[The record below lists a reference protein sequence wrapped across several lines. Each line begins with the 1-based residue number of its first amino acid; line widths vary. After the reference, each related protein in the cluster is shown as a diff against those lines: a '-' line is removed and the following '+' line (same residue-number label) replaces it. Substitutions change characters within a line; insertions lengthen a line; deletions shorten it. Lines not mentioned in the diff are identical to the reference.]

1 MKDSDDWRKS
11 SRELI
16 DLQKQWKE
24 IGPVPR
30 KHAEKIWQRFRGAC
44 DEFFNRKSAHFSGI
58 RIKEAENLKL
68 KEELIASVEN
78 HNFGTDRAENLEVLK
93 EYQREWTEIGFV
105 PFKEKDR
112 LQNAFRNAINKR
124 LDQLNISNS
133 EIMLSTFMSRIDNIK
148 GTAEGNR
155 QLQREQTFLQN
166 KINQLRE
173 EIMLWENNIGFLA
186 DTKNANIVKSD
197 FEKKIEKAKSEL
209 SAMEAK
215 LKYLTK

>member
-1 MKDSDDWRKS
+1 
-11 SRELI
+11 
-16 DLQKQWKE
+16 
-24 IGPVPR
+24 
-30 KHAEKIWQRFRGAC
+30 
-44 DEFFNRKSAHFSGI
+44 
-58 RIKEAENLKL
+58 
-68 KEELIASVEN
+68 
-78 HNFGTDRAENLEVLK
+78 
-93 EYQREWTEIGFV
+93 
-105 PFKEKDR
+105 
-112 LQNAFRNAINKR
+112 
-124 LDQLNISNS
+124 
-133 EIMLSTFMSRIDNIK
+133 MLSTFMSRIDNIK

>member
-1 MKDSDDWRKS
+1 M
-11 SRELI
+11 
-16 DLQKQWKE
+16 
-24 IGPVPR
+24 
-30 KHAEKIWQRFRGAC
+30 
-44 DEFFNRKSAHFSGI
+44 
-58 RIKEAENLKL
+58 
-68 KEELIASVEN
+68 
-78 HNFGTDRAENLEVLK
+78 
-93 EYQREWTEIGFV
+93 

-186 DTKNANIVKSD
+186 DTKMPILLNPISRKRLKRQRAN
-197 FEKKIEKAKSEL
+197 
-209 SAMEAK
+209 
-215 LKYLTK
+215 